1 MMVDCEVGGFC
12 ISKTLKTFLP
22 SFLLHC
28 ELLEERD
35 YVLIIFDFLTPCV
48 EQISNK
54 YQSPFFR
61 CMQVIKI

>member
-1 MMVDCEVGGFC
+1 MVECEVGGFC

-35 YVLIIFDFLTPCV
+35 YVLFIPKIIFGRRRLINF
-48 EQISNK
+48 
-54 YQSPFFR
+54 
-61 CMQVIKI
+61 